1 MLDKL
6 KDQLIIHEGLRLF
19 PYECTS
25 GKTTIGIGRNLE
37 DIGITEEEAH
47 ILLETD
53 IKRVQRQLDKLW
65 PHWRMMVE
73 PRQAALINFVFNVGI
88 GTAGKFK
95 NAMEALKLNVLHL
108 HLTDAHS
115 FPYGSEVRGRH
126 YVPSLCTG
134 QLLSFLP
141 VPCDLHLIAIFTNC
155 HRLPWRATLSF
166 LQRRS
171 QSYHASAPCTQD
183 SYTHS
188 TSFAYSC
195 ARRGCVAYA
204 WCPSWTCRRTPRPGL
219 TRCPSSSSAARRA
232 SLPTRRA

>member
-88 GTAGKFK
+88 VTAEKFK
-95 NAMEALKLNVLHL
+95 NAMEALK
-108 HLTDAHS
+108 
-115 FPYGSEVRGRH
+115 
-126 YVPSLCTG
+126 
-134 QLLSFLP
+134 
-141 VPCDLHLIAIFTNC
+141 
-155 HRLPWRATLSF
+155 
-166 LQRRS
+166 
-171 QSYHASAPCTQD
+171 QSDYDT
-183 SYTHS
+183 
-188 TSFAYSC
+188 
-195 ARRGCVAYA
+195 
-204 WCPSWTCRRTPRPGL
+204 
-219 TRCPSSSSAARRA
+219 AAREFLDSRWAKQVGKRA
-232 SLPTRRA
+232 EQVTEQIRTGEWQ